1 MVGDE
6 QTEEDQVFINT
17 QSTLL
22 IFFPASGGHNQDH
35 CKPVTG
41 QVPFYFSPAI

>member
-1 MVGDE
+1 MGDE
-6 QTEEDQVFINT
+6 QTEEDQVFTNT

-22 IFFPASGGHNQDH
+22 IVFPASSGHSQDR
-35 CKPVTG
+35 CKSVTG